1 MSKPAKI
8 FDYEIQIRTDMD
20 NWAKYRRQTSD
31 IDLGYPKQSAEQ
43 MSGYIKGTG
52 DKFEPDLDMNMKID
66 RAVNDLHAD
75 LRKVIYCRYAI
86 PLELSDLVELNIPI
100 VIMTKSQSAY
110 FWSEDFNR
118 CVYKI
123 GLNRHVFDGHLRH
136 AIGKIEGK
144 IYE

>member
-1 MSKPAKI
+1 MGKAAKI
-8 FDYEIQIRTDMD
+8 FDHEAQVRSDMD
-20 NWAKYRRQTSD
+20 AWAKYRMQTSD

-43 MSGYIKGTG
+43 MSGYVKGTG
-52 DKFEPDLDMNMKID
+52 DKFEPDLDKNIKID
-66 RAVNDLHAD
+66 KAVNDLHKD

-86 PLELSDLVELNIPI
+86 PLELKDLVELNIP
-100 VIMTKSQSAY
+100 VTIMTRRQSAY
-110 FWSEDFNR
+110 FWSEDFTK

-123 GLNRHVFDGHLRH
+123 GLNRHTFDGHLRH